1 MTNEMQKNL
10 TIQNTLLETSKIERS
25 NFVQQVI
32 EALENGEANPLHVH
46 LQVKCTEELIKG
58 ILSNDRYKELTV
70 SEAEKHGKS
79 FEFHNAGVQIKE
91 TGVKYDFTVCNDEI
105 WNELNSQIE
114 ALEKVKKDREE
125 FLKTISGSLEVITK
139 HGEVVNIYPP
149 AKSSTTSIAVTLK

>member
-25 NFVQQVI
+25 NFVSQVI

-79 FEFHNAGVQIKE
+79 FEFHNAGFQLKE
-91 TGVKYDFTVCNDEI
+91 TGVKYDFTSCNDEI

-114 ALEKVKKDREE
+114 ALEKVKKDREK

-139 HGEVVNIYPP
+139 HGEVVNISPP

>member
-1 MTNEMQKNL
+1 MQQQL
-10 TIQNTLLETSKIERS
+10 TIQNTLLETSKVQR
-25 NFVQQVI
+25 NDFVQQVI
-32 EALENGEANPLHVH
+32 EALEEGKANPLNVH

-58 ILSNDRYKELTV
+58 ILSNERYKELTIG
-70 SEAEKHGKS
+70 EAEKHGKS
-79 FEFHNAGVQIKE
+79 FEFHNAGFQVKE

-114 ALEKVKKDREE
+114 ALEKVKKDREK

>member
-1 MTNEMQKNL
+1 
-10 TIQNTLLETSKIERS
+10 
-25 NFVQQVI
+25 
-32 EALENGEANPLHVH
+32 VH

-58 ILSNDRYKELTV
+58 ILSNERYKQLTI

-79 FEFHNAGVQIKE
+79 FEFHNAGFQLKE

-114 ALEKVKKDREE
+114 ALEKVKKDREK